1 MIVLGFSVGHDKGA
15 VIIKDGRVA
24 IGISQERLSR
34 MKHDG
39 AFTDGG
45 IPVESIMYCLSEL
58 DITMDDL
65 D

>member
-34 MKHDG
+34 FKHDG
-39 AFTDGG
+39 AFTEGT
-45 IPVESIMYCLSEL
+45 IPVESIMYCLSVAHCGL
-58 DITMDDL
+58 I
-65 D
+65 